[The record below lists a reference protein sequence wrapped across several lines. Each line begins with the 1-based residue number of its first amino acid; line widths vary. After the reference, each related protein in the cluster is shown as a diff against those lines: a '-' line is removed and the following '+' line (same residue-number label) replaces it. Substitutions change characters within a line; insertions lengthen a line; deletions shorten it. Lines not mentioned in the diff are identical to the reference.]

1 MCPLWAVALY
11 IQVKINALYINEKNE
26 ADWIGLK
33 QMFDPNIFVLI
44 ASNKIDRQMK
54 VHTTYSYKPS
64 CFNKKL
70 WHLVVDILWV

>member
-1 MCPLWAVALY
+1 MFDCIQFPSKGRFDC
-11 IQVKINALYINEKNE
+11 IQVPSKGRF
-26 ADWIGLK
+26 DWIGLK

-70 WHLVVDILWV
+70 